1 MAFNIWVAF
10 IFADLYNGLQL
21 CYVILMSFFCE
32 NVILMSKYVETC
44 YMYLTFRIL
53 IVAQTMFQ
61 AYDSSN
67 IHSINICEVHI
78 LCQ

>member
-1 MAFNIWVAF
+1 MTFKVWVAF

-21 CYVILMSFFCE
+21 CYVI
-32 NVILMSKYVETC
+32 VMSKNVEMC

-67 IHSINICEVHI
+67 IHCINIREVHI